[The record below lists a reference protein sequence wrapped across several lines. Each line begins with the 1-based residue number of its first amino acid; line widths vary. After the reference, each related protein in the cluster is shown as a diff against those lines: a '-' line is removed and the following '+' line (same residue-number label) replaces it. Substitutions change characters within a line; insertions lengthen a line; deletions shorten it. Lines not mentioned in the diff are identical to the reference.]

1 MYGVYIYTHMCIYI
15 IIIYK
20 WVMLHC
26 IVKLLESTSE
36 IAWGVWTA
44 DVGHAR
50 KIPDE
55 TPGSLHHVWS
65 IPSYSHGFCSASRLN
80 PSLIWNT
87 SILWSQIWFSNP
99 LPFSHGFCGNFNYEL
114 GKGIN
119 YSRWLVTNYKPWNI
133 IIKIMNIPLNHH
145 VSWNQCFV
153 DDRPHLSPCFGISA
167 IPHTEPETKP
177 VRSVPLVARRS
188 SAPGGCWVWPAPKC
202 HNRKWGCHH
211 DFTMIGDIHP
221 YTLW

>member
-1 MYGVYIYTHMCIYI
+1 MYGVYIYI

-55 TPGSLHHVWS
+55 TRGSLHHVWS

-80 PSLIWNT
+80 PCPHMKHLHSMVPNMVFQSPTFFPWFLQQGARATGATGQRQPGWQPFLASLRPKPG
-87 SILWSQIWFSNP
+87 L
-99 LPFSHGFCGNFNYEL
+99 SHEKARITDFQTEQDLELLISMDYSATPVFWGF
-114 GKGIN
+114 
-119 YSRWLVTNYKPWNI
+119 
-133 IIKIMNIPLNHH
+133 
-145 VSWNQCFV
+145 
-153 DDRPHLSPCFGISA
+153 
-167 IPHTEPETKP
+167 
-177 VRSVPLVARRS
+177 
-188 SAPGGCWVWPAPKC
+188 
-202 HNRKWGCHH
+202 
-211 DFTMIGDIHP
+211 
-221 YTLW
+221 